1 MIEETRFKKNLKKFV
16 FPRLSGTKFELEAFD
31 KVKQEVENL
40 NLKFEVQKFTFSS
53 FYSRIYPKIA
63 FLSASLI
70 IFQLYLDLITNLS
83 LILMLV
89 LLSILIASIILTR
102 KPEKIQFIKKFN
114 SQNLLVK
121 IKSTSKEMDNAD
133 RIALFVSHLDSKGQR
148 FKIRIRIRMIKLWVS
163 SSIVLVIIVILK
175 NIILIG
181 FKIIF
186 YIIGLLPLILSMFA
200 SLILLLNSTDNNSVG
215 AVDNASG
222 IVCNLELLNY
232 YSIPENR
239 LTNYNI
245 WILFTGAEECGT
257 MGIRHFYNNLENFDP
272 NKSIIF
278 NFESLANNIYLFPGI
293 NEGNHTK
300 DIESLLLNNNRNL
313 ILRHFTTK
321 RVFGTHS
328 DGGYLGDRGLQGYG
342 IGSVEPF
349 AYMHTPND
357 TIDKVDTKILEKM
370 CLVLTDTLKKHDSN
384 FIK

>member
-1 MIEETRFKKNLKKFV
+1 MIKETRFKKNLKKFV

-83 LILMLV
+83 LVLMLV

-328 DGGYLGDRGLQGYG
+328 DGGYLGDKGLQGYG

>member
-83 LILMLV
+83 LVLMLV

-200 SLILLLNSTDNNSVG
+200 SLILLLNKTDNNSVG

-328 DGGYLGDRGLQGYG
+328 DGGYLGDKGLQGYG

>member
-1 MIEETRFKKNLKKFV
+1 
-16 FPRLSGTKFELEAFD
+16 
-31 KVKQEVENL
+31 
-40 NLKFEVQKFTFSS
+40 
-53 FYSRIYPKIA
+53 
-63 FLSASLI
+63 
-70 IFQLYLDLITNLS
+70 
-83 LILMLV
+83 MLV

-328 DGGYLGDRGLQGYG
+328 DGGYLGDKGLQGYG